1 MLTAE
6 ERKQAEASDQAWGS
20 NSLESQW
27 TADHDGGI
35 AGSSSGYNSQVP
47 LFTQCSS
54 IKFA

>member
-6 ERKQAEASDQAWGS
+6 EPKQAEASDQAWGS